1 MNMNLKRRTN
11 LMRKRD
17 TERKIM
23 RIMRRKEKNG
33 DLGEGEDY
41 NKEKRKE
48 KEEDEY
54 KDEFYM

>member
-1 MNMNLKRRTN
+1 
-11 LMRKRD
+11 
-17 TERKIM
+17 M